1 MKNTI
6 LDTILEQKRREVAA
20 RKEAVPMEHLL
31 QLSSRLPEGR
41 SLKEALAQSSTGIIS
56 EFKRKSPSKG
66 FIYEA
71 APVEE
76 VVQSYQQAGCTGI
89 SVLTDFDFFGGSM
102 RDFKQARAAVDCPIL
117 RKDFMIDPYQIYE
130 SKVMGAD
137 VILLI
142 ASALSLDEAYDLGEL
157 AHALYMEVLLEVH
170 NKEELEYISRFT
182 DMVGVNNRNL
192 KTFETRIETSLDL
205 AEFIPDHLLK
215 VSESGLSEASTLHT
229 LRKAGYSGF
238 LMGEQFMKTHQ
249 PRKALKELLDAL

>member
-20 RKEAVPMEHLL
+20 REEAVPMEHLL

-130 SKVMGAD
+130 SKEIGR
-137 VILLI
+137 
-142 ASALSLDEAYDLGEL
+142 
-157 AHALYMEVLLEVH
+157 AHV
-170 NKEELEYISRFT
+170 
-182 DMVGVNNRNL
+182 
-192 KTFETRIETSLDL
+192 
-205 AEFIPDHLLK
+205 
-215 VSESGLSEASTLHT
+215 
-229 LRKAGYSGF
+229 
-238 LMGEQFMKTHQ
+238 
-249 PRKALKELLDAL
+249 